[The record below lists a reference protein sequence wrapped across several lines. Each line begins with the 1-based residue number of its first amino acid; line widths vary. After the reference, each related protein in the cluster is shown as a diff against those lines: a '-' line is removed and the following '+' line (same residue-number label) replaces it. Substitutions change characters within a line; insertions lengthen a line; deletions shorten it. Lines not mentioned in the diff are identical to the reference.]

1 MKRQYMKYSGRG
13 FDANNSNK
21 KEDSDRQLLDRDWF
35 NTRWVDKYNF
45 ERDWFHKKWTHRQK
59 FGGK

>member
-1 MKRQYMKYSGRG
+1 MKRTSMRYGSGG
-13 FDANNSNK
+13 IDENNSV
-21 KEDSDRQLLDRDWF
+21 KENFDRRLIDRDWF

-59 FGGK
+59 FGGY